1 MTLALIVW
9 FVLTVIPNLL
19 ILIKGIL
26 ITWLVFIGITF
37 FWIFVDY
44 LDGDDIPDI
53 VGMVKKSP
61 IKSLLILPL
70 FLWMIIPDKHTSYAI
85 LAAYGVESIVTNEK
99 VQEFGSKSLDVLEK
113 AMEDYLKEDAP
124 EPKEIVEDKLTD
136 NKSI

>member
-26 ITWLVFIGITF
+26 IIWAVVAGLIL
-37 FWIFVDY
+37 FWMLINY
-44 LDGDDIPDI
+44 LEGGDLSDIRNI
-53 VGMVKKSP
+53 IKKSP
-61 IKSLLILPL
+61 IKSLLVLPL
-70 FLWMIIPDKHTSYAI
+70 FLWMIIPDKNTSYAI
-85 LAAYGVESIVTNEK
+85 LAAYGVESIATNER

-124 EPKEIVEDKLTD
+124 APKEILEDKTN